1 MLSTTA
7 PRRHA
12 ATPYEP
18 LRVVLLTTRGAPGLE
33 DLLADPHRGLTW
45 QLVAAVVTDPESP
58 EVPRLGAARVP
69 MLVRDLKAFTRAR
82 GARFDDL
89 HVRREF
95 DAETVGKLA
104 PFAPDLLVLCA
115 YLHIATRPLLE
126 AYPARMVNVH
136 DADLAIRGPDGR
148 PRYRGL
154 RSTRDA
160 VAAGE
165 PETRSTVHVVT
176 AEVDVGPA
184 LVRSWGFPVHRLL
197 LDARRW
203 GAADIVKA
211 YAYAQREWMMRAAW
225 GPLVLETIGLYAKDE
240 LRWLDGRPVVA
251 GRLGPM
257 TLDAPRLRGPL
268 DLHIAVGD
276 GSR

>member
-1 MLSTTA
+1 MLKTA
-7 PRRHA
+7 VPRRRA
-12 ATPYEP
+12 APSYEP
-18 LRVVLLTTRGAPGLE
+18 LRVALLTTRRAPGLD
-33 DLLADPHRGLTW
+33 DLLADPDRGLTW
-45 QLVAAVVTDPESP
+45 QFVAAAVTDPESP
-58 EVPRLGAARVP
+58 ELARLTAARVP
-69 MLVRDLKAFTRAR
+69 VAVRDLRAFTRAR
-82 GARFDDL
+82 GARRDDL
-89 HVRREF
+89 EVRRAF
-95 DAETVGKLA
+95 DAETVGRLA
-104 PFAPDLLVLCA
+104 PFEPDLVVLCA
-115 YLHIATRPLLE
+115 YLHIATAPLLE
-126 AYPARMVNVH
+126 AYPRQIINVH
-136 DADLAIRGPDGR
+136 DADLAISGRDGR

-176 AEVDVGPA
+176 ADVDVGPV
-184 LVRSWGFPVHRLL
+184 LVRSWAFPVHRLL

-225 GPLVLETIGLYAKDE
+225 GPLLLKAIGMYAHDQ
-240 LRWLDGRPVVA
+240 LRWLDGRPIVA

-268 DLHIAVGD
+268 DLHIAAGGRV
-276 GSR
+276 R